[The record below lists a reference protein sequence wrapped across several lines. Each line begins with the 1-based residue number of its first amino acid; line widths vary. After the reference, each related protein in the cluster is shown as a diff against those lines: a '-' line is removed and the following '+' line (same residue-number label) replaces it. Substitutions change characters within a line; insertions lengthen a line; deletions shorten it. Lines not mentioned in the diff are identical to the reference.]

1 MTHEG
6 TIQHMSNTELMP
18 VSENACDG
26 EEKLNGNADPPRRCS
41 GWASALTSLRAVKHM
56 TMLCTGLRST
66 LLGDELLWS
75 MLRRRRSDALAA
87 SAPLASLPRLTP
99 DARVCS
105 AHIVPH
111 GTPAVL
117 SMPLSDAVE
126 IETWQA
132 IEEQVRA
139 WLFGHVA
146 PAAGLEWLVHPPEG
160 CAAPDAL
167 TQLAVISALRK
178 CKAAECKWGVPA
190 ELLHAQWGCPPPSL
204 GAELLALQAAGAL
217 PAGCLQAHIEVKRY
231 SWSQARDCRGFR
243 ARDDVAVRR
252 ATLRELATCDVRRP
266 TQADGRSGETAAC
279 EVAENCAA
287 IWGVLAKGATLEV
300 QRVTLRVQ

>member
-1 MTHEG
+1 MAAVPPGQPANRPADSPDDAVKWLVHHGDEQEPLLLVDLPADGIHAIARQLVSVGACNVTHEG
-6 TIQHMSNTELMP
+6 TIQHMSNIELMP
-18 VSENACDG
+18 VSDARD
-26 EEKLNGNADPPRRCS
+26 

-75 MLRRRRSDALAA
+75 MLRRRRSDVLAA

-132 IEEQVRA
+132 IEEQARH
-139 WLFGHVA
+139 GH
-146 PAAGLEWLVHPPEG
+146 
-160 CAAPDAL
+160 
-167 TQLAVISALRK
+167 R
-178 CKAAECKWGVPA
+178 
-190 ELLHAQWGCPPPSL
+190 
-204 GAELLALQAAGAL
+204 
-217 PAGCLQAHIEVKRY
+217 
-231 SWSQARDCRGFR
+231 R
-243 ARDDVAVRR
+243 ARSDARTHAR
-252 ATLRELATCDVRRP
+252 ARILPLASSSHPSP
-266 TQADGRSGETAAC
+266 THP
-279 EVAENCAA
+279 
-287 IWGVLAKGATLEV
+287 
-300 QRVTLRVQ
+300 

>member
-1 MTHEG
+1 MAAVPPGQPAGRPADSPDDAVKWLVHHGDEQEPLLLVDLPADGIHAIARQLVSVGACNVTHEG

-18 VSENACDG
+18 VSDARDG
-26 EEKLNGNADPPRRCS
+26 EEKLHGNADPRRCS

-75 MLRRRRSDALAA
+75 MLRRRRSDVLAA

-132 IEEQVRA
+132 IEEQARHGRRRA
-139 WLFGHVA
+139 RSNARTHARARIL
-146 PAAGLEWLVHPPEG
+146 P
-160 CAAPDAL
+160 
-167 TQLAVISALRK
+167 LASSS
-178 CKAAECKWGVPA
+178 
-190 ELLHAQWGCPPPSL
+190 PPS
-204 GAELLALQAAGAL
+204 
-217 PAGCLQAHIEVKRY
+217 
-231 SWSQARDCRGFR
+231 
-243 ARDDVAVRR
+243 
-252 ATLRELATCDVRRP
+252 P
-266 TQADGRSGETAAC
+266 THP
-279 EVAENCAA
+279 
-287 IWGVLAKGATLEV
+287 
-300 QRVTLRVQ
+300 

>member
-1 MTHEG
+1 MAAVPPGLVHHGDEQEPLLLVDLPADGIHAIARQLVSVGACHVTHEG
-6 TIQHMSNTELMP
+6 TIQHMSNIELMP
-18 VSENACDG
+18 VSDARD
-26 EEKLNGNADPPRRCS
+26 

-75 MLRRRRSDALAA
+75 MLRRRRSDVLAA

-132 IEEQVRA
+132 IEEQAHAMAIGARA
-139 WLFGHVA
+139 LTHARTLALASFHS
-146 PAAGLEWLVHPPEG
+146 HPPPTPHPPTPRCARG
-160 CAAPDAL
+160 CSGTSHRPRASSGWFTPPRAA
-167 TQLAVISALRK
+167 
-178 CKAAECKWGVPA
+178 
-190 ELLHAQWGCPPPSL
+190 
-204 GAELLALQAAGAL
+204 
-217 PAGCLQAHIEVKRY
+217 
-231 SWSQARDCRGFR
+231 
-243 ARDDVAVRR
+243 RR
-252 ATLRELATCDVRRP
+252 RTR
-266 TQADGRSGETAAC
+266 
-279 EVAENCAA
+279 
-287 IWGVLAKGATLEV
+287 
-300 QRVTLRVQ
+300 

>member
-1 MTHEG
+1 MAAVPPGQPASRPADSPDDAVKWLVHHGDEQEPLLLVDLPADGIHAIARQLVSVGACNVTHEG
-6 TIQHMSNTELMP
+6 TIQHMSNIELMP
-18 VSENACDG
+18 ASDARD
-26 EEKLNGNADPPRRCS
+26 

-75 MLRRRRSDALAA
+75 MLRRRRSDVLTA

-132 IEEQVRA
+132 IEEQARH
-139 WLFGHVA
+139 GH
-146 PAAGLEWLVHPPEG
+146 
-160 CAAPDAL
+160 
-167 TQLAVISALRK
+167 R
-178 CKAAECKWGVPA
+178 
-190 ELLHAQWGCPPPSL
+190 
-204 GAELLALQAAGAL
+204 
-217 PAGCLQAHIEVKRY
+217 
-231 SWSQARDCRGFR
+231 R
-243 ARDDVAVRR
+243 ARSNARTHARARILPLASPPTHNPPTPRCARGCSGTSHRPRASSGWFTPPRAARR
-252 ATLRELATCDVRRP
+252 RTR
-266 TQADGRSGETAAC
+266 
-279 EVAENCAA
+279 
-287 IWGVLAKGATLEV
+287 
-300 QRVTLRVQ
+300 